1 MKGFCLAK
9 RRDELGEDSRK
20 STSMGQG
27 TEADGKQCSVYAETG
42 SEDQN
47 DEKRNLGGG
56 QETGQVG

>member
-27 TEADGKQCSVYAETG
+27 TKAGWEAVLQFMWRQGVRTRMMRNETWEVG
-42 SEDQN
+42 
-47 DEKRNLGGG
+47 RR
-56 QETGQVG
+56 QVK